1 MWTKRKNKKQ
11 SMGVPN
17 LDDEHIPPMPA
28 VKPPRG
34 SLPQMLKNPSS
45 MLKKLLAREPELAA
59 KLVEALE
66 TDRYFITISCQKKY
80 EPDDQHDLQHYWM
93 QRGYNKNDVMPSLKH
108 LAADFIAKENP
119 TADLPDKN
127 GWH

>member
-1 MWTKRKNKKQ
+1 MTKKQ
-11 SMGVPN
+11 KTTEDRN
-17 LDDEHIPPMPA
+17 QKTEE
-28 VKPPRG
+28 K
-34 SLPQMLKNPSS
+34 LKGLSVSS
-45 MLKKLLAREPELAA
+45 DFALEERLEKLLDKEPELAA

-66 TDRYFITISCQKKY
+66 TDRYFITISCQKKDK
-80 EPDDQHDLQHYWM
+80 PDDQHDLKHYWM
-93 QRGYNKNDVMPSLKH
+93 QRGYNKNDVVPSLKH